1 MAKPQC
7 NQTRPKFQYHFLAL
21 CRADLQAKPC
31 RLSVEATS
39 EQDARRVLVSHFILS
54 FAGRLPVQ
62 EVVHAQR

>member
-7 NQTRPKFQYHFLAL
+7 NQTHPKFQYHFLAL
-21 CRADLQAKPC
+21 CRADLMAKPC

-39 EQDARRVLVSHFILS
+39 EQEARRILSPQFILS

-62 EVVHAQR
+62 EVHHAE